1 MVACHAICEVRA
13 IIKYA
18 VLILILFIGFRAGF
32 RTPLDEISKI
42 AEEVLIFFLIGF
54 ILFRISQW
62 VNNKDKLSR
71 FELLMMMM
79 MIFPIWSA
87 IASAINFSQPLI
99 YGIGTTRNFYLFLL
113 GPFFYYLLHKKII
126 TLIFLKN
133 TMLAASWFTLAV
145 FIIIYLS
152 INPEKYPD
160 RFFIGFNELKG
171 GYIFKFNIA
180 LLIFTLLYYSIRFL
194 STHRFLYLLLSL
206 PFFYMMLFIR
216 QDRSIIIMTLFVML
230 IFYFKRIFF
239 QSAIRYSAMIILLIF
254 TVFFIVEITDYKPSD
269 QSVSRFYNLWLT
281 VTGRE
286 TDESATNIRRLE
298 VIKAW
303 PDIEKRFLFGNGEL
317 SPRWQDGFS
326 RIYGYFYPSDIGIIG
341 ILYLFGITGTLLLFV
356 QFLFAHKIIKKL
368 NVEDPFTITCTYY
381 LLFCF
386 LDSFTSGQSAFFPS
400 NSTII
405 IAILFFAYRN
415 NESLLIEDSLWH
427 TPVKLKKSANPTYE

>member
-1 MVACHAICEVRA
+1 M
-13 IIKYA
+13 
-18 VLILILFIGFRAGF
+18 LILFIGFRAGF
-32 RTPLDEISKI
+32 RTPLDEISKL
-42 AEEVLIFFLIGF
+42 AEEVLNFFLIGF
-54 ILFRISQW
+54 MLFRITQW
-62 VNNKDKLSR
+62 ITQKEKISR
-71 FELLMMMM
+71 YEALMMLMM
-79 MIFPIWSA
+79 VFPVWSA
-87 IASAINFSQPLI
+87 VASAINFGQPLV

-126 TLIFLKN
+126 SLVFLKN
-133 TMLAASWFTLAV
+133 TMLAASWCTLAV
-145 FIIIYLS
+145 FIVIYLT

-180 LLIFTLLYYSIRFL
+180 ILIFALLYYSIRYL
-194 STHRFLYLLLSL
+194 STHRLLYLLASV
-206 PFFYMMLFIR
+206 PFYYMMLSIR
-216 QDRSIIIMTLFVML
+216 QDRSIIIMTLLVLL

-239 QSAIRYSAMIILLIF
+239 QSALRYSALIILLIF
-254 TVFFIVEITDYKPSD
+254 TGYFVIEITDYKPSE
-269 QSVSRFYNLWLT
+269 QSVNRFYNLWLT

-341 ILYLFGITGTLLLFV
+341 ILYLFGVTGTLLLFV
-356 QFLFAHKIIKKL
+356 QFLFARKIVIKLTL
-368 NVEDPFTITCTYY
+368 NDPFVITCVYY

-386 LDSFTSGQSAFFPS
+386 FDTFTSGQSAFFPA
-400 NSTII
+400 NSTMV
-405 IAILFFAYRN
+405 IAILYYAYRKH
-415 NESLLIEDSLWH
+415 EPELIHS
-427 TPVKLKKSANPTYE
+427 TNPYSFIMFQNKTQIRHA

>member
-1 MVACHAICEVRA
+1 MKAIV
-13 IIKYA
+13 KYA
-18 VLILILFIGFRAGF
+18 ILILVLFIGFRAGF

-42 AEEVLIFFLIGF
+42 AEEVLNFFLIGF
-54 ILFRISQW
+54 IIFRITQW
-62 VNNKDKLSR
+62 ATNKDKISR
-71 FELLMMMM
+71 YEVLMMLMM
-79 MIFPIWSA
+79 VFPVWSA
-87 IASAINFSQPLI
+87 IASAINFGQPLL

-126 TLIFLKN
+126 TTVFLKN
-133 TMLAASWFTLAV
+133 TLLTGCWITLAI
-145 FIIIYLS
+145 FIIIYVT

-180 LLIFTLLYYSIRFL
+180 LLIFALLYYSIRFL
-194 STHRFLYLLLSL
+194 TTHRLIYLFASV
-206 PFFYMMLFIR
+206 PFYYMMLVVR
-216 QDRSIIIMTLFVML
+216 QDRSIIIMTLLVL
-230 IFYFKRIFF
+230 VIFYFKRIFF
-239 QSAIRYSAMIILLIF
+239 QSALRYSALLILLIF
-254 TVFFIVEITDYKPSD
+254 VGFFIIEITDYKPSD
-269 QSVSRFYNLWLT
+269 QSVDKFYNLWLT
-281 VTGRE
+281 ITGRE

-317 SPRWQDGFS
+317 SPRWRDGFN

-356 QFLFAHKIIKKL
+356 QFLFAKKITGNLEL
-368 NVEDPFTITCTYY
+368 NEPFFISCNYY

-386 LDSFTSGQSAFFPS
+386 FDTFTSGQSAFFPA

-405 IAILFFAYRN
+405 MAIIYYAYRN
-415 NESLLIEDSLWH
+415 QETGL
-427 TPVKLKKSANPTYE
+427 VKNSRSGSSDKIKNITDTANA